1 MQYREEDY
9 DEMDAVRKETA
20 EDEKVVREEKEA
32 AKKENT
38 GNKKSA
44 FKSILSTIEWLL
56 LAVSFGLVVYAFVC
70 TARGKA
76 VTVAGYSLLHVIT
89 GSMEPTISTGD
100 YVIVKKEETSA
111 LKVGDIVAYYTK
123 DPQIYGRPVIHR
135 IHEIKDDGTF
145 VTWGDANP
153 VPDPLAVYQ
162 EQILGRYTRRSFL
175 FNWLSSFSDPRKL
188 LLLMVSV
195 PIFLIS
201 IYEAGTLA
209 KLIKIK
215 RSMVPGAK
223 SKRREEEIEKLKKQA
238 IEEYLAGAGKEE
250 ITGLAPATEET
261 IVETISGNTEDEQET
276 EEKG

>member
-1 MQYREEDY
+1 MQYREADY
-9 DEMDAVRKETA
+9 DETDVARKEA
-20 EDEKVVREEKEA
+20 AADEKVIRKEKEA
-32 AKKENT
+32 EKKENT

-44 FKSILSTIEWLL
+44 FKSILSAVEWLL
-56 LAVSFGLVVYAFVC
+56 LVVSFGLVVYAFVC

-89 GSMEPTISTGD
+89 GSMEPTISTDD
-100 YVIVKKEETSA
+100 YVIVKKEETEA

-153 VPDPLAVYQ
+153 VPDPLAVYP

-175 FNWLSSFSDPRKL
+175 FNWLSSFSDP
-188 LLLMVSV
+188 
-195 PIFLIS
+195 LIS

-215 RSMVPGAK
+215 RSLIPGAK
-223 SKRREEEIEKLKKQA
+223 SKSREEEIEKLKKQA
-238 IEEYLAGAGKEE
+238 IEEYLAGFKNEAPEEAVPAAEE
-250 ITGLAPATEET
+250 IIEET
-261 IVETISGNTEDEQET
+261 INGNTEDEQET

>member
-1 MQYREEDY
+1 MQYREADY
-9 DEMDAVRKETA
+9 DETDAVRKETS

-44 FKSILSTIEWLL
+44 FKSILSAIEWLL

-100 YVIVKKEETSA
+100 YVIVKKEDTEA

-123 DPQIYGRPVIHR
+123 DPQICGRPVIHR

-153 VPDPLAVYQ
+153 VPDPLEVYP

-215 RSMVPGAK
+215 RSLIPGAK
-223 SKRREEEIEKLKKQA
+223 SKSREEEIEKLKKQA
-238 IEEYLAGAGKEE
+238 IEEYLAGVKNEAPEENVPADEE
-250 ITGLAPATEET
+250 IIE
-261 IVETISGNTEDEQET
+261 ETISGNTEDEQET